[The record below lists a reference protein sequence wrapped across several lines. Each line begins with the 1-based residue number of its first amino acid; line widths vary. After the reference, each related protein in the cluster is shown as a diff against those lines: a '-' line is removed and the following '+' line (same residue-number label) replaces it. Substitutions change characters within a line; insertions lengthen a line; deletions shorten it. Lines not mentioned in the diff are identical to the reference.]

1 MSLMRSRQVS
11 ALRRSGGD
19 DGADGVVGKL
29 KPQGM
34 ITRKITMEEVEE
46 KGFKTL
52 VNDKDNHVKILVE
65 VSPPK

>member
-1 MSLMRSRQVS
+1 MRLRQVS
-11 ALRRSGGD
+11 VGCAGVKGER
-19 DGADGVVGKL
+19 ADGGAGKL
-29 KPQGM
+29 KPEAM

-52 VNDKDNHVKILVE
+52 VNDKDNHVKILVV